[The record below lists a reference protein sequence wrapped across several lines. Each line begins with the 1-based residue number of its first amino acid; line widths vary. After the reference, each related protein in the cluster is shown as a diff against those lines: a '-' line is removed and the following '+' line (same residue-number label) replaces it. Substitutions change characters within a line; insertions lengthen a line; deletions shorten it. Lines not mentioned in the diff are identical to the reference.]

1 MSSYTEEP
9 EGWRPVAIS
18 ILEKA
23 GLPTSDRH
31 VTKLMRDLEILDLEE
46 DWQSLVWRS
55 IEIRNLWDET
65 RADLLGLANA
75 IDCVGE
81 LMLKYRHSEFAR
93 DPQTGPFL
101 YLRDDAHRALWEM
114 RDAARKHA
122 QLALKESKLFDQAR
136 REGRDG
142 NEHLD
147 TRMFL
152 LLRDLYME
160 LGGPEEIGEGP
171 LYRFVEGVIAGIKM
185 DLMIRMPDKK
195 VFRTTMT
202 RAIKRPRRNR
212 PSPFRRIP

>member
-1 MSSYTEEP
+1 
-9 EGWRPVAIS
+9 
-18 ILEKA
+18 
-23 GLPTSDRH
+23 
-31 VTKLMRDLEILDLEE
+31 
-46 DWQSLVWRS
+46 
-55 IEIRNLWDET
+55 
-65 RADLLGLANA
+65 
-75 IDCVGE
+75 
-81 LMLKYRHSEFAR
+81 MLKYRHSEFAR

-171 LYRFVEGVIAGIKM
+171 LYRFVEGVIAGVKM

-195 VFRTTMT
+195 VFQTTMT

-212 PSPFRRIP
+212 PSPFRRMP

>member
-9 EGWRPVAIS
+9 EEWRPVAIS

-122 QLALKESKLFDQAR
+122 QLALKESKLFDQAPR
-136 REGRDG
+136 RAGRQ
-142 NEHLD
+142 
-147 TRMFL
+147 
-152 LLRDLYME
+152 
-160 LGGPEEIGEGP
+160 
-171 LYRFVEGVIAGIKM
+171 
-185 DLMIRMPDKK
+185 
-195 VFRTTMT
+195 
-202 RAIKRPRRNR
+202 RAPGYQNVSTAPRSVHGARRPRRDRRR
-212 PSPFRRIP
+212 PALSVCRRSYCRDQDGPHDPNA